1 MFIIDDFVI
10 WLAEKIKDQAE
21 ESLYNATALKEA
33 LQEMQNRLDAGTISR
48 KEYDLVEVKF
58 LKAIEDAQRYHT
70 EKRAAGLEE

>member
-1 MFIIDDFVI
+1 MFIIDDFVM

>member
-10 WLAEKIKDQAE
+10 WLAEKIKDKAE

-58 LKAIEDAQRYHT
+58 LKAIEDAQRYHA